1 MKRNIMI
8 TLACLLCAPCMAG
21 TYFPAF
27 RCESSLLTV
36 ENDGGGFYISIKQ
49 VPPSDNALCYIYDI
63 GDDLKAEDSGDRMK
77 LCRKTQNNGLYVEFK
92 PRNTAGII
100 SGKIKLTCTLTR
112 TDAMDLIIS
121 PNPGVGKIDIGDI
134 GIGGETVLDKDM
146 PQSVVHGEF
155 EIDYNYFGIMY
166 LYPGMI
172 EAPSRIYDDG
182 DRPANIMSL
191 APAVCGRCSD
201 IAYVWE
207 KKYPDADW
215 TEISGQSGEECVPD
229 IMGTQSVKYRRK
241 AVCHGDPKYSNVVE
255 IKSVLNAG
263 IIGLEESNASSIV
276 LTNERSPSVASS
288 QITWEQSADLKDW
301 TRFASSCLTCTI
313 PKPDGDTYY
322 RRVATSLDKSEVKYS
337 NTVCF
342 VLTEPVSV
350 SIRTALDSLGEN
362 NRSSRIF
369 YDGLGRPAQEVYC
382 GYSSSLRTRIKIYS
396 YDVKGRQS
404 QTYLPFACSRLGQ
417 DDSFVNFP
425 TQKQNEYYGGKYP
438 YTETEYDG
446 SPLDRVIST
455 TRPGGEYR
463 SGSERHS
470 VAYSYG
476 LNAADDVLS
485 LSVSSDSL
493 SVDGLHPAGTLYKT
507 TVTDEDGHKTET
519 YTDSYGRTVLVR
531 QISPTDGCV
540 ETYYAYDDMNRLVWV
555 VSPNGSCL
563 LELNESY
570 DINSDFARL
579 HCYRYKY
586 SYVAAGLKTDKYLP
600 GSTEPEITICDNA
613 GRVVETSTAATR
625 KHKMSY
631 KNRYDSFGRL
641 SGTVVSVTTG
651 RLDISFEYETA
662 LFKYDSYDTSSSCF
676 ASQTFQPVDGVVSSA
691 DVWMS
696 VKGMKTHEKIYECID
711 PANLPTETF
720 ACRTFYY
727 DIRRRPVQIVERS
740 STGEELRTSYKY
752 DYIGNP
758 LICDEQY
765 TFDGETV
772 SVRKTYTYDTYGRIT
787 KEKVSVDGVEQ
798 TDVSNTYDDMGRIY
812 NVSFGNGLR
821 TYYRYNIQGWLTGK
835 VSVYKT
841 PSRFDDIRHP
851 INGYTGLEAPNLSA
865 EGLIFGTKLQYY
877 DPIAA
882 APLYSGNISETL
894 WSRSADEDAYLCAY
908 TYDDFGRLK
917 DADLTRGDVC
927 IPYGEN
933 GIIYDRNGNLQSF
946 ERSDGSESTCRFGYY
961 MDGNRID
968 MVSVSDVS
976 TTGQAVNRNFTYDD
990 MGNITNISGDDLEIG
1005 YNFLNLPREI
1015 KESGTVVSKYTY
1027 LSDGKKV
1034 SSCDADGN
1042 GYMYFGTARFTLD
1055 NNVPTFESIPFSG
1068 GRIVKTSNGYEPQYY
1083 LTDHLGS
1090 TRMIVNKDGK
1100 TVEATFDYTPFGV
1113 QIVNS
1118 QMPTNSTEYRF
1129 SGKELQNISDY
1140 EIYDFGARQYFPKYA
1155 IWGSVD
1161 PLSET
1166 YYPIS
1171 PYAYCANN
1179 PVLFVDPDGERAK
1192 VSIDAKN
1199 QRVVISANIYINSNK
1214 YSDRE
1219 LRSIA
1224 NKIHSD
1230 IVNKWDKNWTYTD
1243 GDKKY
1248 SVKFNVRVIPGTE
1261 KRENTVYDNFI
1272 AISDI
1277 KTSLVKPDMMNGEW
1291 NMNHKGVSAHE
1302 FGHLLGL
1309 TDHYIEGKDEFG
1321 KRKTPPEEGWEGN
1334 IMASGNGEV
1343 EQRNIDDILYKIFT
1357 MRRNKSWIEK
1367 LFDNKDNYLI
1377 DGVKK

>member
-1 MKRNIMI
+1 M
-8 TLACLLCAPCMAG
+8 LCTPCMAK
-21 TYFPAF
+21 TYVPTFK
-27 RCESSLLTV
+27 CESSLLTV
-36 ENDGGGFYISIKQ
+36 KDDGGGFHISIKQ
-49 VPPSDNALCYIYDI
+49 VPPSDNAQCYIYDI
-63 GDDLKAEDSGDRMK
+63 GDDLNAEDSGNRMK

-121 PNPGVGKIDIGDI
+121 PNLGGGKIDIGDI
-134 GIGGETVLDKDM
+134 GIGGGTVPEKDM
-146 PQSVVHGEF
+146 PMSVVYCEL
-155 EIDYNYFGIMY
+155 EVEYDYFGIMY

-182 DRPANIMSL
+182 DQPANIMSL

-215 TEISGQSGEECVPD
+215 TEISGQNGEECVPD

-241 AVCHGDPKYSNVVE
+241 AVCHEGPKYSNVVE

-263 IIGLEESNASSIV
+263 IIGLEESNASSII

-288 QITWEQSADLKDW
+288 QITWEQSADLKNW
-301 TRFASSCLTCTI
+301 TRLASSSLTCTI
-313 PKPDGDTYY
+313 PKPDSDTYY
-322 RRVATSLDKSEVKYS
+322 RRVATSLDKSEIRYS

-342 VLTEPVSV
+342 ALTEPVSV
-350 SIRTALDSLGEN
+350 SVCTALDSLGEN

-369 YDGLGRPAQEVYC
+369 YDGLGRPLQEVYC
-382 GYSSSLRTRIKIYS
+382 GYSSSSRNLIKIYS

-417 DDSFVNFP
+417 DDSFVSFP
-425 TQKQNEYYGGKYP
+425 TQKQSEYYGGKYP

-446 SPLDRVIST
+446 SPLDRIIST
-455 TRPGGEYR
+455 TRPGSEYR
-463 SGSERHS
+463 NGSERCS

-476 LNAADDVLS
+476 LNTAGDVLS

-507 TVTDEDGHKTET
+507 TVTDEDDHKTET

-531 QISPTDGCV
+531 QISLANGYV
-540 ETYYAYDDMNRLVWV
+540 ETYYAYDDMNRLAWV

-570 DINSDFARL
+570 DINSDFARR

-586 SYVAAGLKTDKYLP
+586 SYVAEGLKTEKYLP

-613 GRVVETSTAATR
+613 GRVVETSTAATS

-641 SGTVVSVTTG
+641 SGTVVSVATG

-676 ASQTFQPVDGVVSSA
+676 VSQTFQPVDGVVSSA
-691 DVWMS
+691 DVCMS

-711 PANLPTETF
+711 PANLPTEAF
-720 ACRTFYY
+720 VCRTFYY
-727 DIRRRPVQIVERS
+727 DLRRRPVQIVEKS
-740 STGEELRTSYKY
+740 LTGEELRTSYKY

-758 LICDEQY
+758 LICDERY
-765 TFDGETV
+765 AFEGETV
-772 SVRKTYTYDTYGRIT
+772 SVRRIYTYDTYGHIT
-787 KEKVSVDGVEQ
+787 KEKVSINGADLTE
-798 TDVSNTYDDMGRIY
+798 VSNTYDNMGRIY

-882 APLYSGNISETL
+882 DPLYSGNISETL
-894 WSRSADEDAYLCAY
+894 WSRSADEDAYRCAY
-908 TYDDFGRLK
+908 TYDDLGRLK
-917 DADLTRGDVC
+917 YTDLTRSDVY

-933 GIIYDRNGNLQSF
+933 GILYDRNGNPKYF
-946 ERSDGSESTCRFGYY
+946 ERDDGSESSYRFGYY

-968 MVSVSDVS
+968 RVSISDVS
-976 TTGQAVNRNFTYDD
+976 TTDQAVNRNFTYDD
-990 MGNITNISGDDLEIG
+990 MGNIINISGDNLEIG
-1005 YNFLNLPREI
+1005 YNFLNLPKEI
-1015 KESGTVVSKYTY
+1015 KKSGTVVSKYTY
-1027 LSDGKKV
+1027 LSDGSKV

-1068 GRIVKTSNGYEPQYY
+1068 GRIVKTTNGYEPQYY

-1090 TRMIVNKDGK
+1090 TRAIVNKDGQ
-1100 TVEATFDYTPFGV
+1100 TVAATFDYTPFGV
-1113 QIVNS
+1113 QIVDS

-1155 IWGSVD
+1155 IWSSVD

-1166 YYPIS
+1166 YYPIT
-1171 PYAYCANN
+1171 PYEYCANN
-1179 PVLFVDPDGERAK
+1179 PVLFVDPNGMAWYSYRDKDEDGND
-1192 VSIDAKN
+1192 V
-1199 QRVVISANIYINSNK
+1199 
-1214 YSDRE
+1214 
-1219 LRSIA
+1219 
-1224 NKIHSD
+1224 
-1230 IVNKWDKNWTYTD
+1230 
-1243 GDKKY
+1243 KKY
-1248 SVKFNVRVIPGTE
+1248 YYSETRLTE
-1261 KRENTVYDNFI
+1261 QQRKAGRYTYLGLTHTDDNGNYYSLLGDI
-1272 AISDI
+1272 KDI
-1277 KTSLVKPDMMNGEW
+1277 KTD
-1291 NMNHKGVSAHE
+1291 
-1302 FGHLLGL
+1302 
-1309 TDHYIEGKDEFG
+1309 EGKLCSLIDQAIINYNKPQKQDLWSCEPPYEPTTDFSGIKKYNKNIFG
-1321 KRKTPPEEGWEGN
+1321 
-1334 IMASGNGEV
+1334 SGNNLYIYPNSYAGT
-1343 EQRNIDDILYKIFT
+1343 DIYFNVYETT
-1357 MRRNKSWIEK
+1357 MRGRFSPADPNKYGAPNYFGAK
-1367 LFDNKDNYLI
+1367 LPAAYYAHIRVANSSNNNIIYLPFKNKEQLSIFQNKINRLFE
-1377 DGVKK
+1377 